1 MTEIQKSRRSRG
13 LKSMSVAVAASA
25 SVVGLVLGTGTASA
39 AVDSSNSIVDAD
51 GNTVTV
57 TLSDTFING
66 VAPLDGSPITREW
79 FANGRASWDVQGPSA
94 DDFEGTIK
102 IGYQIGY
109 PLSLDGGV
117 DVEWS
122 SPSASLGIGS
132 SNGANINAGVANSNC
147 VGVACDPAG
156 AASTITNGIEAIGG
170 NQNNLDIGIDLIPQ
184 ATGFI
189 NLGTGPGVVQ
199 SESAIA
205 VVGEE
210 ADLTSSE
217 GDAAGTTGSIQIAN
231 LHGTATKV
239 LGNVTIRPYVS
250 LTSATGDVAVTYGA
264 PVRLN

>member
-13 LKSMSVAVAASA
+13 LKSMSVAVAAGA

-66 VAPLDGSPITREW
+66 VAPLDGNPLTREW
-79 FANGRASWDVQGPSA
+79 FANGRASYDVQGPTA
-94 DDFEGTIK
+94 DDFEGTLK

-109 PLSLDGGV
+109 PMSLGGGI

-122 SPSASLGIGS
+122 SPSAEFNLGSGNESSVTGS
-132 SNGANINAGVANSNC
+132 FPLDGTAPSVGPLTGTGTSTSGLD
-147 VGVACDPAG
+147 VGV
-156 AASTITNGIEAIGG
+156 
-170 NQNNLDIGIDLIPQ
+170 QLIPQ
-184 ATGFI
+184 ATGYI
-189 NLGTGPGVVQ
+189 NLANGPGVVQ

-205 VVGEE
+205 VVAEE

-217 GDAAGTTGSIQIAN
+217 GDAAGTSGSIQIAN
-231 LHGTATKV
+231 LHGTATQI

>member
-79 FANGRASWDVQGPSA
+79 FANGRASWDVQGPTA

-109 PLSLDGGV
+109 PLSLDGGI
-117 DVEWS
+117 DVEWA
-122 SPSASLGIGS
+122 SPTASLGIS
-132 SNGANINAGVANSNC
+132 SGNNSSLPATFPLDGTAPSVGPIGA
-147 VGVACDPAG
+147 
-156 AASTITNGIEAIGG
+156 EATSSSG
-170 NQNNLDIGIDLIPQ
+170 LDIGVDLIPQ

-231 LHGTATKV
+231 LHGTATKI

>member
-66 VAPLDGSPITREW
+66 VAPLDGNPLTREW
-79 FANGRASWDVQGPSA
+79 FANGRASYDVQGPTA
-94 DDFEGTIK
+94 DDFEGTLK

-109 PLSLDGGV
+109 PLSLNGGV
-117 DVEWS
+117 TVEWA
-122 SPSASLGIGS
+122 SPSAEFNLGSGNESSVTGTFPLDGTDPVIGPLTGKGTS
-132 SNGANINAGVANSNC
+132 TSGLD
-147 VGVACDPAG
+147 VGV
-156 AASTITNGIEAIGG
+156 
-170 NQNNLDIGIDLIPQ
+170 QLIPQ
-184 ATGFI
+184 ATGTI
-189 NLGTGPGVVQ
+189 ELKNGPGVVQ
-199 SESAIA
+199 SESAYA
-205 VVGEE
+205 VLNDE
-210 ADLTSSE
+210 ADITSSE
-217 GDAAGTTGSIQIAN
+217 GDAAGTSGSIQVAN
-231 LHGTATKV
+231 LHGTATGI

-250 LTSATGDVAVTYGA
+250 LTSAAGDTAITYGV

>member
-13 LKSMSVAVAASA
+13 LKSISVAVAASA

-66 VAPLDGSPITREW
+66 VAPLDGSPLTREW

-109 PLSLDGGV
+109 PMSLDGGI
-117 DVEWS
+117 DVEWA
-122 SPSASLGIGS
+122 SPTASLGISSGNSSTVTGTIPFDGS
-132 SNGANINAGVANSNC
+132 GLDLG
-147 VGVACDPAG
+147 D
-156 AASTITNGIEAIGG
+156 GIELEGTSG
-170 NQNNLDIGIDLIPQ
+170 SGLDIGVDLIPQ

-199 SESAIA
+199 SESAVA

-231 LHGTATKV
+231 LHGTATKI

-250 LTSATGDVAVTYGA
+250 LTSATGDVAVTYGV

>member
-79 FANGRASWDVQGPSA
+79 FANGRASWDVQGPTA

-109 PLSLDGGV
+109 PLSLDGGI
-117 DVEWS
+117 DVEWA
-122 SPSASLGIGS
+122 SPTASLGIS
-132 SNGANINAGVANSNC
+132 SGNDSSIPATFPLDGTAPS
-147 VGVACDPAG
+147 VGPIG
-156 AASTITNGIEAIGG
+156 TEATSSSG
-170 NQNNLDIGIDLIPQ
+170 LDIGVDLIPQ

-231 LHGTATKV
+231 LHGTATKI

>member
-66 VAPLDGSPITREW
+66 VAPLDGNPLTREW
-79 FANGRASWDVQGPSA
+79 FANGRASYDVQGPSA
-94 DDFEGTIK
+94 DDFEGTLK

-109 PLSLDGGV
+109 PLSLNGGV
-117 DVEWS
+117 SIEWA
-122 SPSASLGIGS
+122 SPSAEFNLGSGNESSVTGTLPVLPQGPGS
-132 SNGANINAGVANSNC
+132 IVLGGKGTSTSGLD
-147 VGVACDPAG
+147 VGV
-156 AASTITNGIEAIGG
+156 
-170 NQNNLDIGIDLIPQ
+170 QLIPQ
-184 ATGFI
+184 ATGTI
-189 NLGTGPGVVQ
+189 ELKNGPGVVQ
-199 SESAIA
+199 SESAYA
-205 VVGEE
+205 VLNDE
-210 ADLTSSE
+210 ADITSSE
-217 GDAAGTTGSIQIAN
+217 GDAAGTSGSIQVAN
-231 LHGTATKV
+231 LHGTATGI

-250 LTSATGDVAVTYGA
+250 LTSATGDTAVTYGA